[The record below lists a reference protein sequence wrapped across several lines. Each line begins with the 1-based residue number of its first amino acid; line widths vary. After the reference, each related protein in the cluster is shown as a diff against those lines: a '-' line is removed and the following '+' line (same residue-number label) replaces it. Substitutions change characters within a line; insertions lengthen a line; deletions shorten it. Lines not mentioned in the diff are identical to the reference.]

1 MTKHLVQLQKPDESL
16 LLRELNHRINN
27 ELTIAIY
34 AVSAKAVRSDSVAVK
49 AALLDVVDL
58 MYQWADVHQAL
69 HMPDLGRLTDA
80 ARYLQQLCFA
90 ITKYRLDRLA
100 IRVVFSADGLR
111 LEGERCWK
119 LGLILSELLTNVARH
134 AQFDARHPELRVEL
148 MLEGNVV
155 KCRVSDNGSAP
166 EPIGRGRGLTIVGEL
181 AGNLGGRVH
190 TSCAAEGSYFLV
202 TFPLTEAEQR
212 AAGATHV
219 VRLKRRKMRRPQPQR
234 ATLLGQPPD
243 PRFQTPATGEGS

>member
-1 MTKHLVQLQKPDESL
+1 MTKHIVHLPSPDGSL

-58 MYQWADVHQAL
+58 LYQWADVHRAL
-69 HMPDLGRLTDA
+69 HMPDQGRLTDA

-100 IRVVFSADGLR
+100 IRVLFSAEDLR

-119 LGLILSELLTNVARH
+119 LGLIVSELLTNVARH

-148 MLEGNVV
+148 MLAGNVV

-166 EPIGRGRGLTIVGEL
+166 DPVRCGGGLTIIREL
-181 AGNLGGRVH
+181 ASSLGGRVH
-190 TSCAAEGSYFLV
+190 TSCAAEGYSFLL

-212 AAGATHV
+212 AAGAASRCFV
-219 VRLKRRKMRRPQPQR
+219 EAEEEASPSAV
-234 ATLLGQPPD
+234 AGV
-243 PRFQTPATGEGS
+243 

>member
-1 MTKHLVQLQKPDESL
+1 LEHEVKYLVQLPIPDESL

-58 MYQWADVHQAL
+58 LHQWGDVHRAL
-69 HMPDLGRLTDA
+69 HIPEQGGLTDA
-80 ARYLQQLCFA
+80 ATYLQQLCLA
-90 ITKYRLDRLA
+90 VTKYRLDRLA
-100 IRVVFSADGLR
+100 IRVLFSADSLR

-119 LGLILSELLTNVARH
+119 LGLIVSELLTNVARH
-134 AQFDARHPELRVEL
+134 AQFDARNPELRVEL
-148 MLEGNVV
+148 KLVGNVV

-166 EPIGRGRGLTIVGEL
+166 EPVRRGRGLSIIGEL
-181 AGNLGGRVH
+181 ASSLGGRVH
-190 TSCAAEGSYFLV
+190 TSCADDGSFFLL

-212 AAGATHV
+212 AAGSIHV
-219 VRLKRRKMRRPQPQR
+219 VLKRRKMGRP
-234 ATLLGQPPD
+234 
-243 PRFQTPATGEGS
+243 PRLQASR